1 MLTDI
6 GIIKDPLG
14 SKRVKQVHR
23 TLCSSIEVVDSK
35 INLLGIMLKVLV
47 ELPAS
52 NKLVAVSNYVR
63 EGLVLPQT
71 VLRVA

>member
-1 MLTDI
+1 
-6 GIIKDPLG
+6 
-14 SKRVKQVHR
+14 
-23 TLCSSIEVVDSK
+23 
-35 INLLGIMLKVLV
+35 MLKVLV